1 MGSVELLAASGGD
14 DDAFDPESQALIR
27 RHFAP
32 LGRVL
37 TVDDEPDVRALIRRF
52 LETAAYEV
60 LEAARAEEALS
71 RVGGERV
78 DAILLDFSLPGISGD
93 EFLGRLRTVPGVR
106 AFLPVL
112 GVTACADE
120 ALIVQRMRL
129 GLRDFLV
136 KPFSR
141 RQLVEKVDTVLG
153 VNRLALLGAIAG
165 AGQKGS
171 A

>member
-1 MGSVELLAASGGD
+1 MGIEGSLEWPGADDGGL
-14 DDAFDPESQALIR
+14 DPESQARIR
-27 RHFAP
+27 KHFAP

-37 TVDDEPDVRALIRRF
+37 TLDDEPDIRSLIRRF

-60 LEAARAEEALS
+60 LEAERAEEALS
-71 RVGGERV
+71 RVASERV

-93 EFLGRLRTVPGVR
+93 EFLGRLRTVPLLR
-106 AFLPVL
+106 ASLPVL
-112 GVTACADE
+112 GVTACGDE

-165 AGQKGS
+165 TGQKGP